1 MTLNRVLGPSA
12 QVQIKDVLD
21 KTKDDVFYNFNCVQ
35 VGSIISYD
43 PAKNTASVQIQM
55 KRELPNNSIVDYP
68 PLQDCP
74 VMFLSGGTSYL
85 SFPILTG
92 DSCVILFN
100 DRDID
105 TWWATGSSNV
115 PPSARAHSLSDAII
129 FVGVRNQSNK
139 QTLLPTTVDLNGGEQ
154 RIAIRNTYDSLKSI
168 LDALLLLISG
178 QLIVWFTGQL
188 LPAIEGI
195 TINMTGPQ
203 AGTVTAA
210 SIANLEATKVQLLSI
225 QTQVLAIKT
234 RLNLLLSEGI

>member
-55 KRELPNNSIVDYP
+55 KRQLPNNTVVDYP

-74 VMFLSGGTSYL
+74 VVFLSGGSSYL
-85 SFPILTG
+85 SFPIEPG

-105 TWWATGSSNV
+105 TWYTTGSSNV
-115 PPSARAHSLSDAII
+115 PPSARAHSLSDGII
-129 FVGVRNQSNK
+129 LVGVRNQSNAK
-139 QTLLPTTVDLNGGEQ
+139 PLLPTVVDLNGGEKM
-154 RIAIRNTYDSLKSI
+154 IAIRNDYDSLKSI
-168 LDALLLLISG
+168 LDALLSVVSNELIT
-178 QLIVWFTGQL
+178 WFSGQL

-195 TINMTGPQ
+195 TINLTGPQ
-203 AGTVTAA
+203 AGQVTAA
-210 SIANLEATKVQLLSI
+210 SIAAIEATKVQLLSI
-225 QTQVLAIKT
+225 QTQILAIKT
-234 RLNLLLSEGI
+234 RLNLLLSEGV

>member
-43 PAKNTASVQIQM
+43 PSKNTASVQIQM

-85 SFPILTG
+85 SFPILPG

-129 FVGVRNQSNK
+129 LVGVRNQSNK
-139 QTLLPTTVDLNGGEQ
+139 QTLLPTTVDLNGGEK
-154 RIAIRNTYDSLKSI
+154 RIAIRNDYDNLKSI
-168 LDALLLLISG
+168 LDTLLSVISD
-178 QLIVWFTGQL
+178 QLIVWFTSQL

-195 TINMTGPQ
+195 TINLTGPQ
-203 AGTVTAA
+203 AGQVTAA
-210 SIANLEATKVQLLSI
+210 SIVAIEATKVQLLSI
-225 QTQVLAIKT
+225 QTQILAIKT